1 MELRGEIR
9 AQFAL
14 TPEEAAELLLAVGRA
29 SASASARTE
38 RGPGQNRLEQDA
50 TMGVAIE
57 RMQRAA
63 NKLEEQARA
72 EAEAVKAEC
81 GAEDSAPEPA
91 HTAQEQTQEQ
101 AQTQTSASASARTER
116 GTAQEQTSA
125 SALARTESETA
136 QEQTAQEQTAQAE
149 PAEAETPELA
159 VSLLRQQFGIP
170 AVKEDRDEEQQRRS
184 MELNRAVMAMIR
196 EITRNSSAR
205 SLADLKSD
213 MEKKEFIRRSLTLAY
228 DGQKFEEKPF

>member
-1 MELRGEIR
+1 MELRGEIK

-14 TPEEAAELLLAVGRA
+14 TPEEAAALLLAVGKT

-38 RGPGQNRLEQDA
+38 SETARNRLAQDT
-50 TMGVAIE
+50 TMDSAIE

-63 NKLEEQARA
+63 KKLEEQSKAKA
-72 EAEAVKAEC
+72 EEVKAEC
-81 GAEDSAPEPA
+81 GAKDSAPEPA
-91 HTAQEQTQEQ
+91 HTAQTEAPTQ
-101 AQTQTSASASARTER
+101 AQEQTSASASARTES
-116 GTAQEQTSA
+116 TAQAQEQG
-125 SALARTESETA
+125 
-136 QEQTAQEQTAQAE
+136 QGQE
-149 PAEAETPELA
+149 PADAETPELA

-213 MEKKEFIRRSLTLAY
+213 MEKQEFIRRSLTLAY

>member
-14 TPEEAAELLLAVGRA
+14 TPEEAAALLLAVGKT
-29 SASASARTE
+29 SASGCGTKGAAQE
-38 RGPGQNRLEQDA
+38 QNRLEQDA
-50 TMGVAIE
+50 TMDAAIE

-63 NKLEEQARA
+63 KKLEEQAKA

-81 GAEDSAPEPA
+81 GAESPAPEPA
-91 HTAQEQTQEQ
+91 HTAQTEAQTEAPTQEQ
-101 AQTQTSASASARTER
+101 EQTSASASARTE
-116 GTAQEQTSA
+116 SA
-125 SALARTESETA
+125 
-136 QEQTAQEQTAQAE
+136 AQAQTQGQGQGQEPE
-149 PAEAETPELA
+149 PADAETPELA

-184 MELNRAVMAMIR
+184 MELNRAVMAIIR
-196 EITRNSSAR
+196 EITRNNSAR

-213 MEKKEFIRRSLTLAY
+213 MEKKEFIRRSLTLTY